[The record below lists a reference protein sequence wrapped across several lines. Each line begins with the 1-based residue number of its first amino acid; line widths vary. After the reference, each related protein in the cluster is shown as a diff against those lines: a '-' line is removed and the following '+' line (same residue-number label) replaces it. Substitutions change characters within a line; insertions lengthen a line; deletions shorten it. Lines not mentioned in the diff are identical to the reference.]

1 VRAGRIRRIAAAA
14 LVVGVAVAA
23 GAAGWR
29 AFNAQAQALA
39 AQQEAIVQLQSQVSS
54 LQARGANQ
62 TDWTAVAAEVE
73 PSVFTIATDS
83 ALGSGWVVRSD
94 AGGSELLTNFHV
106 VEAAWDAGLVT
117 VDVRRADR
125 TMQGTV
131 VRVDRGND
139 LAVVHVQ
146 PRLRVLKALD
156 VRPAVGSAVMAVGSP
171 MGLGGSVSIGVISGF
186 RSLGGSDYVQFSAPI
201 SPGNSGGPVVD
212 REGYVMAVATAKLVG
227 DGAEALGFGIPV
239 QTACAVLVACI
250 RAPAPST

>member
-1 VRAGRIRRIAAAA
+1 VTVKRISRIAAAA

-29 AFNAQAQALA
+29 AMSAEAQARA
-39 AQQEAIVQLQSQVSS
+39 AQQTAIAQLQLRVNS
-54 LQARGANQ
+54 LEARQRTQ
-62 TDWTAVAAEVE
+62 TDWTAIVAEVE
-73 PSVFTIATDS
+73 PSVFTIATDN

-94 AGGSELLTNFHV
+94 SGGSELLTNFHV
-106 VEAAWDAGLVT
+106 VEDAWNAGTVT
-117 VDVRRADR
+117 VDVRQADR
-125 TMQGTV
+125 TMRGTV
-131 VRVDRGND
+131 ARVDRGDD

-146 PRLRVLKALD
+146 PQLHVLKALA
-156 VRPAVGSAVMAVGSP
+156 VRPALGQAVMAVGSP

-212 REGYVMAVATAKLVG
+212 SEGRVMAVATAKLVG
-227 DGAEALGFGIPV
+227 DGAEALGLGIPV

-250 RAPAPST
+250 STRA

>member
-1 VRAGRIRRIAAAA
+1 MRAGRIRRIAAVA
-14 LVVGVAVAA
+14 LGVGVAVAA
-23 GAAGWR
+23 GAGGWR
-29 AFNAQAQALA
+29 AFTAQEQVLA
-39 AQQEAIVQLQSQVSS
+39 TQQKAIAQLQSQVSS
-54 LQARGANQ
+54 LHARGANQ
-62 TDWTAVAAEVE
+62 MDWTAVAAEVE

-83 ALGSGWVVRSD
+83 ALGSGWVVRAD

-106 VEAAWDAGLVT
+106 VEDAWNAGLVT
-117 VDVRRADR
+117 VDVRQADR

-146 PRLRVLKALD
+146 PRLRVLMALAS
-156 VRPAVGSAVMAVGSP
+156 RPALGSAVMAVGSP

-201 SPGNSGGPVVD
+201 SPGNSGGPIVD
-212 REGYVMAVATAKLVG
+212 REGHVMAVATAKLVG
-227 DGAEALGFGIPV
+227 GGAEALGFGIPV

-250 RAPAPST
+250 KAPAPST

>member
-1 VRAGRIRRIAAAA
+1 MRGRRISRIAAAA

-29 AFNAQAQALA
+29 ALSTQARALA
-39 AQQEAIVQLQSQVSS
+39 AQQQAIVQLQGQVRW
-54 LQARGANQ
+54 LEARGSGQ
-62 TDWTAVAAEVE
+62 TDWTAIAAEVE

-106 VEAAWDAGLVT
+106 VEEAWNAGVVT
-117 VDVRRADR
+117 VDVRQADR
-125 TMQGTV
+125 TMRGTV
-131 VRVDRGND
+131 VRVDRGDD
-139 LAVVHVQ
+139 LAVVRVQ
-146 PRLRVLKALD
+146 ARLPVLKTAGS
-156 VRPAVGSAVMAVGSP
+156 RPAVGAAAMAVGSP
-171 MGLGGSVSIGVISGF
+171 MGLGGTVSIGVISGF

-212 REGYVMAVATAKLVG
+212 RVGRVVAVATAKLIG

-250 RAPAPST
+250 KANG

>member
-1 VRAGRIRRIAAAA
+1 VNARRISRIAAAA
-14 LVVGVAVAA
+14 LVVGVAVAS

-29 AFNAQAQALA
+29 TLSAQAQALA
-39 AQQEAIVQLQSQVSS
+39 AQQKAIAQLQAQVSS

-62 TDWTAVAAEVE
+62 TDWTAIAAEVE
-73 PSVFTIATDS
+73 PSVFTIATDN

-106 VEAAWDAGLVT
+106 VEEAWNAGVVT
-117 VDVRRADR
+117 VDVRQADR
-125 TMQGTV
+125 TMRGTV

-146 PRLRVLKALD
+146 ARLRVLMALD
-156 VRPAVGSAVMAVGSP
+156 TRPALGSAAMAVGSP

-212 REGYVMAVATAKLVG
+212 REGHVIAVATAKLIG

-250 RAPAPST
+250 KATH